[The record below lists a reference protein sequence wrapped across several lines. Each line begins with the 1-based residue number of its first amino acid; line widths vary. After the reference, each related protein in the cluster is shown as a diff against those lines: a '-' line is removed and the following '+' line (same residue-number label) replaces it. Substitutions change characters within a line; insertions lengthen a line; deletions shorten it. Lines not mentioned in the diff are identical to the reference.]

1 MRSRTAATAVVV
13 ALLLAACGDDSGSG
27 GDGGTD
33 GPASPDPARTEAFC
47 DEVRGLQEGDEGLD
61 ISDPA
66 GLAAF
71 EQLIADAP
79 AGVQDDLNYFV
90 DQTKRFEDLDEDDPT
105 SIGEAFGLF
114 FDPAF
119 IDAIKGF
126 GTFLRD
132 ECDIEVPGLDELD
145 DFDPD
150 ALQQDLS
157 DLDGELD
164 ELQDQLDSL
173 DDGSVPTT
181 AAG

>member
-1 MRSRTAATAVVV
+1 MRFRAAVAAAVVAV
-13 ALLLAACGDDSGSG
+13 LLASCGDDSGGGDASG
-27 GDGGTD
+27 GAAT
-33 GPASPDPARTEAFC
+33 PPDPARTAAFC
-47 DEVRGLQEGDEGLD
+47 DEVRSLQAGDAGLD

-71 EQLIADAP
+71 EQLIAGAP
-79 AGVQDDLNYFV
+79 SAVQDDLNYFV

-114 FDPAF
+114 FDPEF

-132 ECDIEVPGLDELD
+132 ECDIDVPGLDELE

-164 ELQDQLDSL
+164 DLQDQLDDL
-173 DDGSVPTT
+173 GEGSVPTT
-181 AAG
+181 APG